1 MININEIE
9 KQVQESIKHKINS
22 ELDNYDIFEIIE
34 QHLGNIVHDKVNVTV
49 TALLNRLINENT
61 VADQINGLSSA
72 KIQEKLDLA
81 IKARI
86 AQTVSQTD
94 VGTEISSRI
103 TQFVEN
109 RMMQAALPDNFIPAA
124 AIDWSNFA
132 LAAGHIGTG
141 TIENFC
147 STGIEDRASTVG
159 LTVLDGQVIVEK
171 QLIANDLKIVNVAEF
186 RDATVNG
193 RFTVNGTL
201 VINDSAFNQSLCS
214 LIDNRITRH
223 HENNPLDLNGAA
235 LVSNTVKLIDNR
247 SLGSTVTESN
257 LRKLGRLIS
266 LEVAGTTELA
276 ETLYVSNGKI
286 GINTDEPTGVF
297 TVWDEEAEIS
307 IRKYKNRNMYIGST
321 RDSELTLGV
330 GGNSVLEI
338 NRNGIATASIKLGN
352 VTITASS
359 VEPTHRGAPGDLVI
373 NQHTDPSQP
382 WAWRCVGAAI
392 WKPLT

>member
-9 KQVQESIKHKINS
+9 KQVQESIKQKINS
-22 ELDNYDIFEIIE
+22 ELDNFDIFEIIE
-34 QHLGNIVHDKVNVTV
+34 QHIGKTVQDKVNVTV
-49 TALLNRLINENT
+49 TALLNRLISENT
-61 VADQINGLSSA
+61 VADQISSLSAA

-103 TQFVEN
+103 AQFVEN
-109 RMMQAALPDNFIPAA
+109 RMLQAALPNNFIPAN
-124 AIDWSNFA
+124 AINWDNFA
-132 LAAGHIGTG
+132 LSADTIGTG

-147 STGIEDRASTVG
+147 STGIEDRASNVN

-171 QLIANDLKIVNVAEF
+171 QLVANDLKVVNIAEF

-201 VINDSAFNQSLCS
+201 VINDSEFNQSLCS
-214 LIDNRITRH
+214 LIDNRITRYN
-223 HENNPLDLNGAA
+223 ENHPLDLNGAA

-247 SLGSTVTESN
+247 SLGSTVIESN
-257 LRKLGRLIS
+257 LRKLGRLLS

-276 ETLYVSNGKI
+276 ETVYAANGKV
-286 GINTDEPTGVF
+286 GINTDEPAGVF
-297 TVWDEEAEIS
+297 TVWDEESEIS

-330 GGNSVLEI
+330 GGHSVLEI
-338 NRNGIATASIKLGN
+338 NRNGVATPSLKLGN
-352 VTITASS
+352 ITITTGN
-359 VEPTHRGAPGDLVI
+359 VEPTHRASPGDLVI
-373 NQHTDPSQP
+373 NDHTDPSQP
-382 WAWRCVGAAI
+382 WAWRCVGGNT
-392 WKPLT
+392 WKPLV